1 MTCKCHN
8 CGREIAKPGSF
19 FVLRVELLASPG
31 PIELTADDLVMDPR
45 QELEQLIEEMETLDA
60 QEATDEVYE
69 AYSFKL
75 CRTCRD
81 RIHALLQSR
90 VRRHK
95 VQ

>member
-1 MTCKCHN
+1 MKCHN
-8 CGREIAKPGSF
+8 CGREIVKPSSS
-19 FVLRVELLASPG
+19 FVLRVELLASPA
-31 PIELTADDLVMDPR
+31 PIELTADDLLTDPR
-45 QELEQLIEEMETLDA
+45 QELEELIEEMETLDT

-69 AYSFKL
+69 AYSFEL
-75 CRTCRD
+75 CRACRD